1 MRTWINHLARSD
13 RYLHAAALDL
23 AVSVQKC
30 VESHPSAGFPL
41 VMQLLGP
48 QGNRK
53 FDQITKTK
61 IVETLLGK
69 MDKGGIMEYV
79 SFLKERFYDSPGE
92 KSVVHLYRMLRHTDA
107 S

>member
-1 MRTWINHLARSD
+1 MRTWINHLAKSD

-30 VESHPSAGFPL
+30 AESHPSAGFPL

-48 QGNRK
+48 QGNRL

-69 MDKGGIMEYV
+69 MDKSGIREYV
-79 SFLKERFYDSPGE
+79 SFLKEKFYDSPEE
-92 KSVVHLYRMLRHTDA
+92 K
-107 S
+107 

>member
-1 MRTWINHLARSD
+1 MRTWINHLAKSD

-48 QGNRK
+48 QGNRQ
-53 FDQITKTK
+53 FDRITKTK

-69 MDKGGIMEYV
+69 MDKSGIREYV
-79 SFLKERFYDSPGE
+79 SFLKERFYDSLGE
-92 KSVVHLYRMLRHTDA
+92 KSVVHFLPNVGTC
-107 S
+107 